1 MPAIELPTITRD
13 RQLQRLVDTY
23 AATEAA
29 SALRRAAGRE
39 SAVVASQALKAI
51 AADDVDGFIDAVTA
65 PEFLDLV
72 PLWIRELREL
82 ASRKPESGACTVAT
96 ALKLWLWTMKH
107 FRVGDAVRAELA
119 QVLSPLLAARAFA
132 LDSAKDGQTQRDLS
146 FVYAAH
152 TAAAA
157 GATCAE
163 LVFGYRRHLSWDA
176 AGCAACYGADELDEL
191 EGFIPGIASGART
204 EIDVIESNGSH
215 PKKAGPCVKFDGLD
229 EFLRLRRR
237 LDGCLTGARV
247 AKDRA
252 AAAIGGSAR

>member
-1 MPAIELPTITRD
+1 MPAIEVPSVTRD
-13 RQLQRLVDTY
+13 RQLHRLVDTY

-29 SALRRAAGRE
+29 SAVRKAAGHE
-39 SAVVASQALKAI
+39 KTVVAAQALRAI
-51 AADDVDGFIDAVTA
+51 AADDVDGFVDAVTA
-65 PEFLDLV
+65 PELLEVV

-82 ASRKPESGACTVAT
+82 ASKKPETGACTVAT

-107 FRVGDAVRAELA
+107 FRANDAVRAELA
-119 QVLSPLLAARAFA
+119 QALSPLLSARAFA
-132 LDSAKDGQTQRDLS
+132 LDSAKDGETQRDLS

-152 TAAAA
+152 VAAST

-163 LVFGYRRHLSWDA
+163 LVFGYRRHLAWDA
-176 AGCAACYGADELDEL
+176 EGCAACYGADELDEL
-191 EGFIPGIASGART
+191 ECFIPGIASGARS
-204 EIDVIESNGSH
+204 EIDIIESNGSH

-252 AAAIGGSAR
+252 AAAIGGSGR